1 MGSSSAPYQEADK
14 MPSLPKVDASVDVNL
29 FVYNGVAT
37 VGAAIESV
45 LAQTWPAVRLTLI
58 DDGSS
63 DGTAEVL
70 AGYAARHPRIRL
82 RRNRCN
88 GGAIASFQRA
98 FWLGDADFVMPKSG
112 DDMIAPDFIESL
124 MGALAAHPDTAMC
137 HAAGLVFRGTDTVL
151 GCYPPEHCLSAV
163 GADPLARARHVM
175 ARYTSSPAF
184 WGIYRRAAID
194 RLSPIPYRAGWDHVV
209 LAELALAGEIRHVP
223 RPLYWRRDGGKPIL
237 QLARA
242 ATEQARAG
250 LPLDDTLAEQR
261 WRTPMITTAYAHLEM
276 AAATRLPHTDRLTL
290 MHDAQ
295 TIFRGRWLTGLL
307 REAEALYA
315 ALPALVAE
323 LRHVSPLEAAW
334 LTRSL
339 TEAVR
344 GAATMVPEVTPSA
357 AAAELA
363 AWCNQAA
370 LPAAA

>member
-276 AAATRLPHTDRLTL
+276 AAATRLPHADRLTL

-295 TIFRGRWLTGLL
+295 MIFRGRWLTGLL
-307 REAEALYA
+307 REAEALHA

-344 GAATMVPEVTPSA
+344 GAATMVPEVTPSS

-363 AWCNQAA
+363 AWCNQPA